1 MESLYFLL
9 GTCMFIFIFYFL
21 YEVVRLRKEVNTLHG
36 IVNHL
41 LKDHPEK
48 NKIITFHA
56 LLFLDCLIIVCD
68 KIIQTIKVS
77 NKILSFPQVLIC

>member
-41 LKDHPEK
+41 LKDHSEK
-48 NKIITFHA
+48 NKNS
-56 LLFLDCLIIVCD
+56 
-68 KIIQTIKVS
+68 K
-77 NKILSFPQVLIC
+77 

>member
-21 YEVVRLRKEVNTLHG
+21 YEVVRLRKEVNTLNG

-41 LKDHPEK
+41 LKDNSEEK
-48 NKIITFHA
+48 
-56 LLFLDCLIIVCD
+56 
-68 KIIQTIKVS
+68 Q
-77 NKILSFPQVLIC
+77 

>member
-21 YEVVRLRKEVNTLHG
+21 YEVVKLRKEVNTLHG
-36 IVNHL
+36 IVTHL

-48 NKIITFHA
+48 NNI
-56 LLFLDCLIIVCD
+56 
-68 KIIQTIKVS
+68 
-77 NKILSFPQVLIC
+77 

>member
-21 YEVVRLRKEVNTLHG
+21 YEVIRLRKDVNTLNG

-41 LKDHPEK
+41 LKDQREK
-48 NKIITFHA
+48 K
-56 LLFLDCLIIVCD
+56 
-68 KIIQTIKVS
+68 Q
-77 NKILSFPQVLIC
+77 